1 MRRII
6 RSLPFTLVLAACT
19 RGADTAAVADSAGA
33 DTLQIEPPVAL
44 DPRPAIAYPPGVTD
58 TGPVATV
65 RLRLFVD
72 EQGHVVAD
80 STRVAES
87 SGIPELDSAA
97 VAGAPQLRYAPA
109 LSNGAPVATPFV
121 QPVEFRRP

>member
-1 MRRII
+1 M
-6 RSLPFTLVLAACT
+6 
-19 RGADTAAVADSAGA
+19 ADSAAA

-44 DPRPAIAYPPGVTD
+44 DPLPAIAYPPGVTD
-58 TGPVATV
+58 TGPVVTV

-87 SGIPELDSAA
+87 SGIPQLDSAA

-109 LSNGAPVATPFV
+109 LSNGAPVATQFV